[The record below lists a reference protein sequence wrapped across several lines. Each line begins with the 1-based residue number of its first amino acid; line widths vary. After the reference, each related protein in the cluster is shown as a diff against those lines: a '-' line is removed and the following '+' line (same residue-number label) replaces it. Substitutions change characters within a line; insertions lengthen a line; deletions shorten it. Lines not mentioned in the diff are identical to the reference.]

1 MSETQERPVQVYAA
15 AVANLIIAGSK
26 MTVAVASG
34 SSAMLSEG
42 IHSLADTG
50 NQLLLLLGLKRSR
63 RPPDD
68 QHPFGYGQ
76 EIYFWGFVVS
86 ITLFSIGGGISMY
99 EGIHRLRH
107 GENVSDP
114 FWSYVVLGIAGI
126 AESFS
131 MYFAVKKFQ
140 STRRKNQSWWE
151 ALRNSKD
158 PSIFVVVAEDAA
170 ALLGIAVAAAGIVI
184 GQIFRSTT
192 PDAVAAIAIGGILCC
207 VAVALAIETKALLV
221 GESAD
226 PEIVSGIMKIVTS
239 DPIVVRAQPPLTM
252 HLGPADI
259 LVNMAVEF
267 RSDATGSAILDSIA
281 KFESAIQKQFPRVR
295 RIFIEAECLRH
306 AA

>member
-1 MSETQERPVQVYAA
+1 MPETEERPIQVYAA
-15 AVANLIIAGSK
+15 AVANLVIAASK
-26 MTVAVASG
+26 LIAAAATG

-42 IHSLADTG
+42 IHSIADTG

-63 RPPDD
+63 RPADE

-86 ITLFSIGGGISMY
+86 ITLLSIGGGISIY

-107 GENVSDP
+107 SESVSNP
-114 FWSYVVLGIAGI
+114 FWNYVVLAIAGL

-131 MYFAVKKFQ
+131 MYFALKKFQ
-140 STRRKNQSWWE
+140 EARRKDENWWNE
-151 ALRNSKD
+151 LRNSKD
-158 PSIFVVVAEDAA
+158 PSVFVVVAEDAA
-170 ALLGIAVAAAGIVI
+170 ALAGIAVAAAGIVL
-184 GQIFRSTT
+184 GQIFQSTT
-192 PDAVAAIAIGGILCC
+192 PDAIAAIAIGGILCC
-207 VAVALAIETKALLV
+207 VAMALAIETKALLV

-252 HLGPADI
+252 HLGPSDI

-267 RSDATGSAILDSIA
+267 RGDATGSAILSSIA
-281 KFESAIQKQFPRVR
+281 KFESAIQTQFPRVR
-295 RIFIEAECLRH
+295 RIFIEAESLRP